1 MPAYIEF
8 RRNFLRGFLCISERL
23 SKAHIIKAKG
33 NSIEPYY
40 LLMVNF
46 FYEYGIISGNVYVIN
61 MAAMYLLK
69 ANNKSYNAIFEY

>member
-1 MPAYIEF
+1 MIKCREF
-8 RRNFLRGFLCISERL
+8 RRNFLRGFLRISKRL

-33 NSIEPYY
+33 NSIEPNGE
-40 LLMVNF
+40 LLFIAGGV
-46 FYEYGIISGNVYVIN
+46 ISGNVYVIN